1 MTDGRTLVG
10 LFLCTDRDCNVILGS
25 AQEFLK
31 STGTQR
37 RPEHSVHWC
46 LWLRI
51 KRLFCSFSHLAL
63 FMVLYYQ
70 SIFEVSFQERFKHT
84 GVLSNCDVTQC
95 QTILKVI
102 NKAKNNTDQNQ
113 QLWGNSYTML
123 LSFTWQKKHTG
134 KCVKVVLFVLFCG
147 LFAVTC
153 CFETH
158 GNGAT
163 FIMFWCYS

>member
-1 MTDGRTLVG
+1 
-10 LFLCTDRDCNVILGS
+10 
-25 AQEFLK
+25 
-31 STGTQR
+31 
-37 RPEHSVHWC
+37 
-46 LWLRI
+46 
-51 KRLFCSFSHLAL
+51 
-63 FMVLYYQ
+63 MVLYYQ

-163 FIMFWCYS
+163 FIMF